1 MTTPSPSA
9 DRGRGISRD
18 ALLSTAAALFARK
31 GYRATT
37 LDDIAGELG
46 LKKASL
52 YHYIRSK
59 DELLAD
65 IYQQIFDRIEA
76 EVAPLVALDLPAGER
91 LRRMIH
97 AHITVV
103 SAELPS
109 LSVVF
114 SEESEL
120 PADLQRGI
128 RHRKRA
134 HEALFEK
141 VIAEGQR
148 EGVFRP
154 GSVRLMVVALL
165 GMCNWIYKWLRPED
179 ADQVTVDEIAA
190 EFALMVESGITVIPN
205 GDRRSG
211 AWPRFA
217 TLDEAFEPA
226 QLAVNRMRAELERL
240 ESELSDARERLRDG
254 LASGTGPAG
263 PGGSGL
269 RAVDAPAAPTP
280 RRKRGQR

>member
-1 MTTPSPSA
+1 MTTRAQPA
-9 DRGRGISRD
+9 GRGISREV
-18 ALLSTAAALFARK
+18 LLATAAHLFARK

-59 DELLAD
+59 DDLLAD

-76 EVAPLVALDLPAGER
+76 EVAPLVALDLPAAER

-97 AHITVV
+97 AHIAVV

-114 SEESEL
+114 SEEWEL
-120 PADLQRGI
+120 PAELQRGI

-148 EGVFRP
+148 DGAFRP

-165 GMCNWIYKWLRPED
+165 GMCNWIYKWLRPEE
-179 ADQVTVDEIAA
+179 ADQVTVDAIAA
-190 EFALMVESGITVIPN
+190 EFALMVESGITT
-205 GDRRSG
+205 GAGAGGRRSG

-217 TLDEAFEPA
+217 SLDEAFGPA
-226 QLAVNRMRAELERL
+226 GRSVERLRAELERL
-240 ESELSDARERLRDG
+240 EAGLGEARERLRDG
-254 LASGTGPAG
+254 LAAAPALHSAPPAG
-263 PGGSGL
+263 REAGPNPS
-269 RAVDAPAAPTP
+269 
-280 RRKRGQR
+280 RKRGQR

>member
-1 MTTPSPSA
+1 MTPRPQPV
-9 DRGRGISRD
+9 GRGLTRA
-18 ALLSTAAALFARK
+18 ALLETAAELFARK

-46 LKKASL
+46 MKKASL

-76 EVAPLVALDLPAGER
+76 AVAPLATSDLPVDER

-103 SAELPS
+103 TAELTS

-120 PADLQRGI
+120 PTALQRGI

-134 HEALFEK
+134 HDALFEK

-154 GSVRLMVVALL
+154 GSVRLMVLAVI
-165 GMCNWIYKWLRPED
+165 GMCNWIYKWHRPDDDESS
-179 ADQVTVDEIAA
+179 VEEIAA
-190 EFALMVESGITVIPN
+190 EFALILESGIRP
-205 GDRRSG
+205 GDRSG
-211 AWPRFA
+211 GARPRFA
-217 TLDEAFEPA
+217 NLEEAFEPA
-226 QLAVNRMRAELERL
+226 DQSVKRLRAELERL
-240 ESELSDARERLRDG
+240 ETELDEARERLRDG
-254 LASGTGPAG
+254 LASGVELRPVHVPVDPAN
-263 PGGSGL
+263 
-269 RAVDAPAAPTP
+269 RK
-280 RRKRGQR
+280 KRGRSQ

>member
-1 MTTPSPSA
+1 MTTPSPAA
-9 DRGRGISRD
+9 DRAGDRAGRGISRD
-18 ALLSTAAALFARK
+18 VLLSTAAELFARK

-37 LDDIAGELG
+37 LDDIASELG

-154 GSVRLMVVALL
+154 GSVRLRVVALL
-165 GMCNWIYKWLRPED
+165 GMCNWIYKWLRPEQ

-190 EFALMVESGITVIPN
+190 EFAQLVESGITAFPN
-205 GDRRSG
+205 GGGRSG

-240 ESELSDARERLRDG
+240 ETELSDARERLRDG
-254 LASGTGPAG
+254 LAADGKP
-263 PGGSGL
+263 L

-280 RRKRGQR
+280 RRKRGQ

>member
-1 MTTPSPSA
+1 MTPEPPQVPTS
-9 DRGRGISRD
+9 RGISRET
-18 ALLSTAAALFARK
+18 LLATAAELFARK

-76 EVAPLVALDLPAGER
+76 EVAPLVSLDLPAGER

-97 AHITVV
+97 AHLTVV
-103 SAELPS
+103 TAELPS

-141 VIAEGQR
+141 VIADGQR
-148 EGVFRP
+148 EGAFRS
-154 GSVRLMVVALL
+154 GSVRLMVLALL
-165 GMCNWIYKWLRPED
+165 GMCNWVYKWLNPD
-179 ADQVTVDEIAA
+179 AADQATVDGIAA
-190 EFALMVESGITVIPN
+190 EFALMVESGISS
-205 GDRRSG
+205 GDRRTG

-217 TLDEAFEPA
+217 NLDEAFEPA
-226 QLAVNRMRAELERL
+226 ERSVKRTRAELERL
-240 ESELSDARERLRDG
+240 ESELAEARERLRDG
-254 LASGTGPAG
+254 LA
-263 PGGSGL
+263 GSGL
-269 RAVDAPAAPTP
+269 RAVPAPTDPSP
-280 RRKRGQR
+280 RTPRKRGQR

>member
-1 MTTPSPSA
+1 MTPEPPQVPTS
-9 DRGRGISRD
+9 RGITRET
-18 ALLSTAAALFARK
+18 LLATAAELFARK

-76 EVAPLVALDLPAGER
+76 EVAPLVSLDLPAGER

-97 AHITVV
+97 AHLTVV
-103 SAELPS
+103 TAELPS

-141 VIAEGQR
+141 VIADGQR
-148 EGVFRP
+148 EGAFRS
-154 GSVRLMVVALL
+154 GSVRLMVLALL
-165 GMCNWIYKWLRPED
+165 GMCNWVYKWLNPD
-179 ADQVTVDEIAA
+179 AADQATVDGIAA
-190 EFALMVESGITVIPN
+190 EFALMVESGISS
-205 GDRRSG
+205 GDRRTG

-217 TLDEAFEPA
+217 NLDEAFEPA
-226 QLAVNRMRAELERL
+226 ERSVKRTRAELERL
-240 ESELSDARERLRDG
+240 ESELAEARERLRDG
-254 LASGTGPAG
+254 LA
-263 PGGSGL
+263 GSGL
-269 RAVDAPAAPTP
+269 RAVPAPTDPSP
-280 RRKRGQR
+280 RTPRKRGQR

>member
-1 MTTPSPSA
+1 MTAKPQPA
-9 DRGRGISRD
+9 GRGITRE
-18 ALLSTAAALFARK
+18 ALRATAAELFARK

-37 LDDIAGELG
+37 LDDIAAELG

-65 IYQQIFDRIEA
+65 IYEKIFDRIEA
-76 EVAPLVALDLPAGER
+76 AVAPLASADLPVDER
-91 LRRMIH
+91 LRRMVH
-97 AHITVV
+97 AHLTVV
-103 SAELPS
+103 CSELPS

-120 PADLQRGI
+120 PAELQRGI

-148 EGVFRP
+148 AGAFRP
-154 GSVRLMVVALL
+154 GSVRLMVLALL
-165 GMCNWIYKWLRPED
+165 GMCNWVYKWLRPD
-179 ADQVTVDEIAA
+179 AADQATVDEIAA
-190 EFALMVESGITVIPN
+190 EFALILESGIRY
-205 GDRRSG
+205 GERRSG
-211 AWPRFA
+211 ARPRF
-217 TLDEAFEPA
+217 TNLEEAFEPA
-226 QLAVNRMRAELERL
+226 GRSIERMRSELERL
-240 ESELSDARERLRDG
+240 ESELGEARERLRDG
-254 LASGTGPAG
+254 LA
-263 PGGSGL
+263 GGAGL
-269 RAVDAPAAPTP
+269 RAVEPPTGPAP

>member
-1 MTTPSPSA
+1 MPPRPETVS
-9 DRGRGISRD
+9 RGITREN
-18 ALLSTAAALFARK
+18 LLATAAEFFARK

-52 YHYIRSK
+52 YHYIHSK

-65 IYQQIFDRIEA
+65 IYEQIFDRIEA
-76 EVAPLVALDLPAGER
+76 AVAPLAGLALPVDER

-97 AHITVV
+97 AHLTVV
-103 SAELPS
+103 TAELPS

-120 PADLQRGI
+120 PSDLQRGI

-134 HEALFEK
+134 YEALFEK

-148 EGVFRP
+148 NGVFRP
-154 GSVRLMVVALL
+154 GSVRLKVLALL
-165 GMCNWIYKWLRPED
+165 GMSNWTYKWLKPDSAD
-179 ADQVTVDEIAA
+179 AAAVEEIAG
-190 EFALMVESGITVIPN
+190 EFALIMESGIRHGGTTS
-205 GDRRSG
+205 SG

-226 QLAVNRMRAELERL
+226 ERTIKRMRAELERL
-240 ESELSDARERLRDG
+240 ESELGDAHERLRDG
-254 LASGTGPAG
+254 LADGV
-263 PGGSGL
+263 GL
-269 RAVDAPAAPTP
+269 RAVDSPSDPVS
-280 RRKRGQR
+280 RKRGSK

>member
-1 MTTPSPSA
+1 MQTRREPT
-9 DRGRGISRD
+9 GRGLTRET
-18 ALLSTAAALFARK
+18 LLATAAALFART

-52 YHYIRSK
+52 YHYIHSK

-65 IYQQIFDRIEA
+65 IYQQIFDRIEGA
-76 EVAPLVALDLPAGER
+76 VAPLAALDLPVDER
-91 LRRMIH
+91 LRRMVH
-97 AHITVV
+97 AHIAVV
-103 SAELPS
+103 TSELPS

-148 EGVFRP
+148 QGVFRP
-154 GSVRLMVVALL
+154 GSVRLMVRALL
-165 GMCNWIYKWLRPED
+165 GMCNWIYKWYQPNT
-179 ADQVTVDEIAA
+179 ADRSTVEEIAA
-190 EFALMVESGITVIPN
+190 EFALILESGI
-205 GDRRSG
+205 RSG
-211 AWPRFA
+211 GHHGGARPRFA
-217 TLDEAFEPA
+217 NLEEAFEPA
-226 QLAVNRMRAELERL
+226 EEAVHRLHAELERL
-240 ESELSDARERLRDG
+240 EAELGAARERLRDG
-254 LASGTGPAG
+254 LAGGVELRSVGVSVHPATGT
-263 PGGSGL
+263 
-269 RAVDAPAAPTP
+269 
-280 RRKRGQR
+280 KRGRK

>member
-1 MTTPSPSA
+1 MTPEPPQVPTS
-9 DRGRGISRD
+9 RGISRET
-18 ALLSTAAALFARK
+18 LLATAAELFARK

-76 EVAPLVALDLPAGER
+76 EVAPLVSLDLPAGER

-97 AHITVV
+97 AHLTVV
-103 SAELPS
+103 TAELPS

-179 ADQVTVDEIAA
+179 
-190 EFALMVESGITVIPN
+190 
-205 GDRRSG
+205 
-211 AWPRFA
+211 
-217 TLDEAFEPA
+217 
-226 QLAVNRMRAELERL
+226 
-240 ESELSDARERLRDG
+240 
-254 LASGTGPAG
+254 
-263 PGGSGL
+263 
-269 RAVDAPAAPTP
+269 
-280 RRKRGQR
+280 

>member
-1 MTTPSPSA
+1 MMAVSPRPQSA
-9 DRGRGISRD
+9 GRGISR
-18 ALLSTAAALFARK
+18 ATLLATAAELFARK

-37 LDDIAGELG
+37 LDDIASELG

-76 EVAPLVALDLPAGER
+76 EVAPLVSLDLPVDER
-91 LRRMIH
+91 LRRMVH

-120 PADLQRGI
+120 PADLQQGI

-134 HEALFEK
+134 HEALFER

-148 EGVFRP
+148 AGAFRP
-154 GSVRLMVVALL
+154 GSVRLMVLALL
-165 GMCNWIYKWLRPED
+165 GMCNWIYKWLRPEA
-179 ADQVTVDEIAA
+179 ADRATVDEIAA
-190 EFALMVESGITVIPN
+190 EFALMVESGIGH
-205 GDRRSG
+205 GDRRRG

-217 TLDEAFEPA
+217 TVDEAFEPA
-226 QLAVNRMRAELERL
+226 ELSVRRMRAELERM
-240 ESELSDARERLRDG
+240 ESELAEARERLRDG
-254 LASGTGPAG
+254 LTDGAGLRSVDSPAG
-263 PGGSGL
+263 PAS
-269 RAVDAPAAPTP
+269 
-280 RRKRGQR
+280 RRKRGS

>member
-1 MTTPSPSA
+1 MTPEPPQVTTS
-9 DRGRGISRD
+9 RGISRET
-18 ALLSTAAALFARK
+18 LLATAAELFARK

-76 EVAPLVALDLPAGER
+76 EVAPLVSLDLPAGER

-97 AHITVV
+97 AHLTVV
-103 SAELPS
+103 TAELPS

-141 VIAEGQR
+141 VIADGQR
-148 EGVFRP
+148 EGAFRS
-154 GSVRLMVVALL
+154 GSVRLMVLALL
-165 GMCNWIYKWLRPED
+165 GMCNWVYKWLNPD
-179 ADQVTVDEIAA
+179 AADQATVDGIAA
-190 EFALMVESGITVIPN
+190 EFALMVESGISS
-205 GDRRSG
+205 GDRRTG

-217 TLDEAFEPA
+217 NLDEAFEPA
-226 QLAVNRMRAELERL
+226 ERSVKRTRAELERL
-240 ESELSDARERLRDG
+240 ESELAEARERLRDG
-254 LASGTGPAG
+254 LA
-263 PGGSGL
+263 GSGL
-269 RAVDAPAAPTP
+269 RAVPAPTDPSP
-280 RRKRGQR
+280 RTPRKRGQR

>member
-1 MTTPSPSA
+1 MTQRPQPA
-9 DRGRGISRD
+9 GRGLSRD
-18 ALLSTAAALFARK
+18 VLLETAAELFARK

-76 EVAPLVALDLPAGER
+76 EVAPLVALDLPVDER

-97 AHITVV
+97 AHISVV
-103 SAELPS
+103 AAELPS

-120 PADLQRGI
+120 PVGLQHGI

-148 EGVFRP
+148 QGVFRS
-154 GSVRLMVVALL
+154 GSVRLMVLALL
-165 GMCNWIYKWLRPED
+165 GMCNWIYKWLRPEA
-179 ADQVTVDEIAA
+179 ADRATVEGIAA
-190 EFALMVESGITVIPN
+190 EFALIVESGIRD
-205 GDRRSG
+205 GERRTG
-211 AWPRFA
+211 AWPRFGDV
-217 TLDEAFEPA
+217 DEAFGPA
-226 QLAVNRMRAELERL
+226 QRSVERMRADLERL
-240 ESELSDARERLRDG
+240 ESELSEARERLRDG
-254 LASGTGPAG
+254 LA
-263 PGGSGL
+263 GGVGL
-269 RAVDAPAAPTP
+269 RAVAFPADPAS
-280 RRKRGQR
+280 RMKRGRT

>member
-1 MTTPSPSA
+1 MPARPEPVSRGTT
-9 DRGRGISRD
+9 RET
-18 ALLSTAAALFARK
+18 LLATAAELFARK

-52 YHYIRSK
+52 YHYIHSK

-65 IYQQIFDRIEA
+65 IYEQIFDRIEA
-76 EVAPLVALDLPAGER
+76 AVAPLAVLQLPVDER

-97 AHITVV
+97 AHLTVLA
-103 SAELPS
+103 AELPS

-134 HEALFEK
+134 YEALFEK

-148 EGVFRP
+148 GGEFRP
-154 GSVRLMVVALL
+154 GSVRLKVLALL
-165 GMCNWIYKWLRPED
+165 GMCNWTYKWLSPGGAD
-179 ADQVTVDEIAA
+179 AATVEEIAG
-190 EFALMVESGITVIPN
+190 EFALILESGIRH
-205 GDRRSG
+205 GGGRSSG
-211 AWPRFA
+211 AWPRFGN
-217 TLDEAFEPA
+217 LDEAFEPA
-226 QLAVNRMRAELERL
+226 QRSVERMRAELERL
-240 ESELSDARERLRDG
+240 ETELGEAQERLRDG
-254 LASGTGPAG
+254 LA
-263 PGGSGL
+263 GGAGL
-269 RAVDAPAAPTP
+269 RAVDSPSDPAITKSPVKP
-280 RRKRGQR
+280 SPKRGNQ

>member
-1 MTTPSPSA
+1 MTPEPPQA
-9 DRGRGISRD
+9 PAGRGISRET
-18 ALLSTAAALFARK
+18 LLATAAELFARK

-76 EVAPLVALDLPAGER
+76 EVAPLVSLDLPAGER

-97 AHITVV
+97 AHLTVV
-103 SAELPS
+103 TAELPS

-141 VIAEGQR
+141 VIADGQR
-148 EGVFRP
+148 EGAFRP
-154 GSVRLMVVALL
+154 GSVRLMVLALL
-165 GMCNWIYKWLRPED
+165 GMCNWVYKWLNPD
-179 ADQVTVDEIAA
+179 AADQVTVDGIAA
-190 EFALMVESGITVIPN
+190 EFALMVESGISS
-205 GDRRSG
+205 GDRRTG

-217 TLDEAFEPA
+217 NLDEAFEPA
-226 QLAVNRMRAELERL
+226 ERSVKRTRAELERL
-240 ESELSDARERLRDG
+240 ESELAEARERLRDG
-254 LASGTGPAG
+254 LA
-263 PGGSGL
+263 GSGL
-269 RAVDAPAAPTP
+269 RAVPAPTDPSP
-280 RRKRGQR
+280 RTPRKRGQR